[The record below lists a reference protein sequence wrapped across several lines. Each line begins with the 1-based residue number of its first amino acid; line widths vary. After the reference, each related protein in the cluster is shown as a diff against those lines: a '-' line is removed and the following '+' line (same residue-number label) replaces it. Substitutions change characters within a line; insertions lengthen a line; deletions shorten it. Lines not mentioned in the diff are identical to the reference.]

1 MNSANRRK
9 IVLKNS
15 LLTLAILIVLAGI
28 GWLSTRYPLRI
39 DITTHSNN
47 TLSES
52 SQKLLAAMP
61 DSIKVTAYLKKGLPI
76 RLQIGQLLERYRR
89 HKPDISFDIIDPDSQ
104 PEKARELEI
113 GPEGAMLVEYRGHSE
128 KLTFVD
134 ESTLS
139 NALLQLVNAQRR
151 WVSFLTGH
159 GERAPDGIANFAW
172 GRFGKELALRNITAL
187 TINLATVSSIPDN
200 SAVLVV
206 AAPTVALLP
215 GEIGIIKQYIQGGG
229 NLLLLSEPDNNPLA
243 ILQEALGI
251 RQHPDKI
258 IDNSTRIYGIDDPSF
273 VIANSYSP
281 HPITRGLQ
289 LISLYPVAAVLSFDK
304 SSEFQAQTLLET
316 SGQAPSP
323 FAYAL
328 TRNIDKKQQR
338 IVVIGDSDFLSNAYL
353 GNVGN
358 LDVGIRIINW
368 LMHNDEYIDIPA
380 QTATGKKLELSAP
393 AVAVMGFGFLLGLPL
408 LLLGAGF
415 IIWRK
420 RKRR

>member
-1 MNSANRRK
+1 MNSPNRRK
-9 IVLKNS
+9 IALKNS
-15 LLTLAILIVLAGI
+15 FLTLAILVVLAGT
-28 GWLSTRYPLRI
+28 GWLSTRYPLRV
-39 DITTHSNN
+39 DITAHANN
-47 TLSES
+47 TLSEA

-61 DSIKVTAYLKKGLPI
+61 DSIKVTAYLKKGLPL
-76 RLQIGQLLERYRR
+76 RLQIAQLLERYRR
-89 HKPDISFDIIDPDSQ
+89 HKPDITFDIIDPDSQ
-104 PEKARELEI
+104 PEKTRELEI
-113 GPEGAMLVEYRGHSE
+113 GPEGAVLVDYRGHTE

-139 NALLQLVNAQRR
+139 NALLQLLHAQRH

-159 GERAPDGIANFAW
+159 GERTPDGIANFAW
-172 GRFGKELALRNITAL
+172 GRFGKELALRNITTL
-187 TINLATVSSIPDN
+187 TINLATVPGIPDN

-215 GEIGIIKQYIQGGG
+215 GEIGIIKQYIQHGG

-251 RQHPDKI
+251 HQQPGKI
-258 IDNSTRIYGIDDPSF
+258 IDNSTRIYGIDDPGF
-273 VIANSYSP
+273 VIASSYPS

-289 LISLYPVAAVLSFDK
+289 LISLYPMAAALGFDK
-304 SSEFQAQTLLET
+304 SSPFQAQALLET
-316 SGQAPSP
+316 SGQTPSP

-328 TRNIDKKQQR
+328 TRNFDKKQQR

-358 LDVGIRIINW
+358 LDVGMRIINW
-368 LMHNDEYIDIPA
+368 LMHNDEYIDIPT
-380 QTATGKKLELSAP
+380 QTATDKKLELSAP
-393 AVAVMGFGFLLGLPL
+393 AVAVIGFGFLLGLPL
-408 LLLGAGF
+408 LLLGTGF

-420 RKRR
+420 RKQR